1 MVSKKI
7 VLRVVSL
14 SCVANIVYAGNC
26 ASMQPGDTGE
36 KTLLTIPATYTDN
49 SSVTYPI
56 NGPIINAPQIS
67 AYKRTGIS
75 VTYARTITASG
86 FGFCGTITTYQAF
99 TYNSPNQLTIYPSWG
114 VASAQPGYHYTMQ
127 GHNVN
132 ACTMGPDDC
141 KRYKVGKQEVTA
153 THSYSGEWQA
163 LNLFMH
169 LYTVM
174 YDTHAQ
180 TQQSVTHT
188 QDSYWKW
195 EFCPPEDMP

>member
-1 MVSKKI
+1 MEKGVG
-7 VLRVVSL
+7 V
-14 SCVANIVYAGNC
+14 
-26 ASMQPGDTGE
+26 PGRPAREKVQHNRTDTF
-36 KTLLTIPATYTDN
+36 LN
-49 SSVTYPI
+49 
-56 NGPIINAPQIS
+56 
-67 AYKRTGIS
+67 
-75 VTYARTITASG
+75 
-86 FGFCGTITTYQAF
+86 
-99 TYNSPNQLTIYPSWG
+99 
-114 VASAQPGYHYTMQ
+114 
-127 GHNVN
+127 
-132 ACTMGPDDC
+132 